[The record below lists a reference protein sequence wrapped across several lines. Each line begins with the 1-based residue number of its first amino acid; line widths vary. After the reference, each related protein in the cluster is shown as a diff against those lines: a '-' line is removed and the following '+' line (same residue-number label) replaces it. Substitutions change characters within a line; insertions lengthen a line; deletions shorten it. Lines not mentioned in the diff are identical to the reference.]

1 MPDLSRLD
9 SYLEDEGVDGYLI
22 DAAGDVADQRYLS
35 GFGAPDPY
43 LTLYTPDALWL
54 LVSGLEFNRARETSD
69 ADTVKRYANYD
80 YIELREELGQTEARR
95 ELVASF
101 LGDADI
107 DSVSV
112 PKRFPV
118 DTADGLRE
126 RGLTVEPESE
136 EILSEIRA
144 SKTDEEIERI
154 NTAQSANE
162 EAMAAAEELIAAATI
177 NDDILVLNGD
187 PLTAERIKEK
197 IEVTLL
203 RHGCALDETIVA
215 GGKQGAD
222 PHERGHGPLPAHEPI
237 VIDIFPQDKT
247 SKYHADMTRTFLRG
261 EPSEAVIDRF
271 EHTNEALA
279 AALDTIEP
287 GVTGEAVHDA
297 ACTVYEDAG
306 YPTLRSDPDTE
317 TGFIHSTG
325 HGVGL
330 EVHEL
335 PRLAP
340 GGEELE
346 PGHVV
351 TVEPGLYHPDHG
363 GIRTEDLV
371 IVTDDGYRNLTEYH
385 KHLIIE

>member
-9 SYLEDEGVDGYLI
+9 SYLADADVDGYLI

-35 GFGAPDPY
+35 GFNAPDPY
-43 LTLYTPDALWL
+43 FTLYTPDTLWL
-54 LVSGLEFNRARETSD
+54 LVSGLEYNRARETSD
-69 ADTVKRYANYD
+69 ADTVKRYADYD
-80 YIELREELGQTEARR
+80 YMELREELGAGEARR

-101 LGDADI
+101 LGEAGI
-107 DSVSV
+107 GSISV
-112 PKRFPV
+112 PKRFPI

-126 RGLTVEPESE
+126 REITVEPETDE
-136 EILSEIRA
+136 VLSEIRA
-144 SKTDEEIERI
+144 TKTDTEIERI
-154 NTAQSANE
+154 DETQTANE
-162 EAMAAAEELIAAATI
+162 AAMAAAEELIAAASVDGDT
-177 NDDILVLNGD
+177 LRLNGE
-187 PLTAERIKEK
+187 PLTAERIKEE

-203 RHGCALDETIVA
+203 RHGCGLDETIVA
-215 GGKQGAD
+215 GGQQGAD

-237 VIDIFPQDKT
+237 VIDIFPKDKA

-261 EPSEAVIDRF
+261 EASEAIVERF
-271 EHTNEALA
+271 DLTNEALQ
-279 AALDTIEP
+279 AALETIEP

-297 ACTVYEDAG
+297 ACAVYEEAG

-340 GGEELE
+340 GGDELE

-371 IVTDDGYRNLTEYH
+371 VVTDSGYRNLTEYH
-385 KHLIIE
+385 KDLIID